1 LVKKENNG
9 ISSTSNRSKEERKK
23 QIMPSPLF
31 AIYVMKH
38 KDNNQDIE
46 EEEDPDVV
54 MEPPVSV
61 RSHNGKWTHEYASI
75 LESMS
80 IPAFHDA
87 DAS

>member
-1 LVKKENNG
+1 
-9 ISSTSNRSKEERKK
+9 
-23 QIMPSPLF
+23 MPSPLF

-75 LESMS
+75 LES
-80 IPAFHDA
+80 
-87 DAS
+87 